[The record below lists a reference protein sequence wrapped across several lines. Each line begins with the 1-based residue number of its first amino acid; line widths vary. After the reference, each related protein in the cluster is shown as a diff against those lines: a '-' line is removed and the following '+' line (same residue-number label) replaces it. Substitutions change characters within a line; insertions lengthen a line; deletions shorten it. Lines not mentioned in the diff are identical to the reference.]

1 MTASTMPA
9 STESATGPDRDRSQ
23 RDPVGGSVRGPGAGT
38 ARIDRDWH
46 LLEALRL
53 RDSAAAERLVA
64 ASGDRADRLAIRI
77 TGNEQDAEAAVPDA
91 VWSVVRKI

>member
-38 ARIDRDWH
+38 ARIDSPTRYGLYVAVRTIGIVPH
-46 LLEALRL
+46 LAKTTRG
-53 RDSAAAERLVA
+53 RRGADSAA
-64 ASGDRADRLAIRI
+64 
-77 TGNEQDAEAAVPDA
+77 
-91 VWSVVRKI
+91 SVLQFDP